1 MPLCSYLDRLD
12 EIDLL
17 LAFVVVGAEAL
28 PPPAP
33 LHFEKYPVTPNLS
46 TPYRSVSLRRLA
58 TGSRLA
64 LLAAA
69 VRAFVRSLR
78 ALIGS

>member
-33 LHFEKYPVTPNLS
+33 LHFEKYPVTPYLS
-46 TPYRSVSLRRLA
+46 TPYRSVALRRLA
-58 TGSRLA
+58 AHGRHCWPQLCARS
-64 LLAAA
+64 
-69 VRAFVRSLR
+69 FVRSVR
-78 ALIGS
+78 